1 MISLHKLRMRW
12 AFRYLFAMFVLIFVF
27 VSNQLHLFKDRQLL
41 DLCDCKPHSSNKY
54 MQTRLSFLPNEN
66 AHKLVKATY
75 DCVHQLTWSEYQ
87 KNSSAK
93 TGNVLIDKYGKNDL
107 NRPGENGTGVH
118 LVGKENEQANQLV
131 EKLNINV
138 LASDKIP
145 LNRMVPDSRFD
156 G

>member
-1 MISLHKLRMRW
+1 MISLHTLRMRW

-27 VSNQLHLFKDRQLL
+27 VSIQLHLFKDRQLL
-41 DLCDCKPHSSNKY
+41 DLCDCKPHS
-54 MQTRLSFLPNEN
+54 EN

-75 DCVHQLTWSEYQ
+75 EYVHQLTWSEYQ

-118 LVGKENEQANQLV
+118 LVGKENERANQLV

-145 LNRMVPDSRFD
+145 LNRMVPDSRFN